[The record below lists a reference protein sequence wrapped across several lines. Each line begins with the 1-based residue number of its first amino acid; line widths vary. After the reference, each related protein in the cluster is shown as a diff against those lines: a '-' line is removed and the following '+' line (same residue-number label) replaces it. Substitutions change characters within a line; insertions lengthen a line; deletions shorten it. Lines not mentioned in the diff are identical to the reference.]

1 MLQYR
6 AELDAAVILTGGG
19 SVRAQGL
26 KIDVPHADVTQ
37 AEISALLVAALGLRH
52 VEGVE
57 LTACRV
63 FGEPGQSGEQA
74 QPTGRSAIRLEL
86 VELSHVI
93 ADGMT
98 TYPGLPG
105 PVISPHLT
113 WADSRTR
120 YAEGTEF
127 SMDRI
132 DMVGQTGTYL
142 DSPRHRYVGGTDLA
156 GLPLGRLADLPA
168 AVVRT
173 AGAGR
178 RAVEAADLEPLTLA
192 GHAVLLHTG
201 GDRHW
206 GTPSYAENNPYL
218 TADAAK
224 LLVERGVALVGID
237 AVNIDDMSAESA
249 GERPAHSILLAAGI
263 PIVEH
268 LTGLEQLPP
277 TGARFTATP
286 PRIEGFGTF
295 PVRAFASIPWFEPHD
310 HTRSAGWL
318 PTSPGRPSGPAG
330 Q

>member
-6 AELDAAVILTGGG
+6 AELDAAVTLAGGG
-19 SVRAQGL
+19 SLRVQGL
-26 KIDVPHADVTQ
+26 RIDVPHPDVTR
-37 AEISALLVAALGLRH
+37 AEIGALLVAKLGLRDA
-52 VEGVE
+52 ERVE
-57 LTACRV
+57 LDQVRI
-63 FGEPGQSGEQA
+63 FGERAE
-74 QPTGRSAIRLEL
+74 PTGAAAIRAEF

-93 ADGMT
+93 SAGMT

-105 PVISPHLT
+105 PAISPHLT

-132 DMVGQTGTYL
+132 DMIGQTGTYL
-142 DSPRHRYVGGTDLA
+142 DSPRHRYEDGADLA

-168 AVVRT
+168 VVVRMI
-173 AGAGR
+173 GSGR
-178 RAVEAADLEPLTLA
+178 RAVEAGDLESLTLA

-206 GTPSYAENNPYL
+206 GTAAYADDHPYL
-218 TADAAK
+218 SADAAR

-237 AVNIDDMSAESA
+237 AINIDDTSAAA
-249 GERPAHSILLAAGI
+249 GGQRPAHSILLAAGI

-268 LTGLEQLPP
+268 LTGLAEVPP
-277 TGARFTATP
+277 TGARFTAAP
-286 PRIEGFGTF
+286 PRISGFGTF
-295 PVRAFASIPWFEPHD
+295 PVRAFATMPWYEPHD

-318 PTSPGRPSGPAG
+318 PTGSGDD
-330 Q
+330 

>member
-1 MLQYR
+1 VLQYR
-6 AELDAAVILTGGG
+6 AELDAAVILTGGA

-26 KIDVPHADVTQ
+26 TIDVPHADVTQ
-37 AEISALLVAALGLRH
+37 AEIAALLVAALGLRH
-52 VEGVE
+52 VERVE
-57 LTACRV
+57 VAACRV
-63 FGEPGQSGEQA
+63 FGERA
-74 QPTGRSAIRLEL
+74 APTGRSAIRLEL

-98 TYPGLPG
+98 TFPGAPG

-113 WADSRTR
+113 WADSRSR

-142 DSPRHRYVGGTDLA
+142 DSPRHRYEGGTDLA

-168 AVVRT
+168 TVVRT

-206 GTPSYAENNPYL
+206 GTPAYAEDNPYL
-218 TADAAK
+218 TAAAAT
-224 LLVERGVALVGID
+224 LLVERGAALVGID
-237 AVNIDDMSAESA
+237 SVNLDDMSAASG

-263 PIVEH
+263 PVVEH

-277 TGARFTATP
+277 AGARFTAAP

-295 PVRAFASIPWFEPHD
+295 PVRAFATIPWYEPHD

-318 PTSPGRPSGPAG
+318 PTTVE